1 MCDRERE
8 SERASVCV
16 CECDYTYLKSYIFH
30 FALSTVCDEVGGEGV
45 RFDIPPEVDAAT
57 L

>member
-8 SERASVCV
+8 RKRASV